1 MILSLYIFIH
11 PVIQGKLTLNELIT
25 FILNILLEKKNV
37 NSITFLDLNNKCF
50 VFIRYCYVQV
60 QPNANIESVA
70 NELNE
75 TIFQHEKLRVEIKE
89 SQFEEK
95 AFPECIDP
103 YT

>member
-1 MILSLYIFIH
+1 M
-11 PVIQGKLTLNELIT
+11 N
-25 FILNILLEKKNV
+25 KNV
-37 NSITFLDLNNKCF
+37 NNITFLDLIYKCF

-60 QPNANIESVA
+60 QPNANIENVA

>member
-1 MILSLYIFIH
+1 MLIF
-11 PVIQGKLTLNELIT
+11 NY
-25 FILNILLEKKNV
+25 
-37 NSITFLDLNNKCF
+37 
-50 VFIRYCYVQV
+50 IRYCYVQV

-75 TIFQHEKLRVEIKE
+75 TFFQHEKLRVEIKE

>member
-1 MILSLYIFIH
+1 M
-11 PVIQGKLTLNELIT
+11 
-25 FILNILLEKKNV
+25 
-37 NSITFLDLNNKCF
+37 
-50 VFIRYCYVQV
+50 QV
-60 QPNANIESVA
+60 QPNANIELVA